1 MSSSSSSSS
10 KDRLEFGGRVAIVTG
25 AGGGLGRCY
34 ALLLASR
41 GAKVVVNDLGG
52 SFKGD
57 GASKTPADQ
66 VVDEIKKL
74 GGEAVPN
81 YDSVENGDAIV
92 KTATD
97 KWGRVDILINNAGIL
112 RDVSF
117 QKMADDDWDA
127 VHNVHLRGAFKVTR
141 AAWNYMRAQKY
152 GRIINT
158 SSASGLY
165 GNFGQANYSS
175 AKLGLVG
182 LSNTLAIEG
191 AKYNIYTNT
200 IAPVAGSRM
209 TQTVM
214 SPEMVAALKPDYIA
228 GLVTY
233 LVHESSTVNGGIFE
247 VGAGWVARLRWE
259 RTKGVLL
266 PLSSPPTPEQIR
278 DSWSVINN
286 WEGSTRPT
294 SSDEAFSYMTTN
306 LGTAVS
312 LSAQQQKESS
322 STSVVVEGYKA
333 STIFDSISKRLQS
346 DGPTLVQK
354 VAGVIQFHIKS
365 DSDPSKIQT
374 WTVDLKNGN
383 GSVTVGVVAN
393 SSPNATIEI
402 KDSDFVSLMQGSLN
416 PQQAFMQQK
425 LKISGNMGIATKLQL
440 LGKSEAKL

>member
-1 MSSSSSSSS
+1 MSSSG
-10 KDRLEFGGRVAIVTG
+10 KDCLEFRERVAIVTG

-66 VVDEIKKL
+66 VVDEIKNL
-74 GGEAVPN
+74 GGEAVAN
-81 YDSVENGDAIV
+81 YDSVENGEAIV
-92 KTATD
+92 KTAID

-112 RDVSF
+112 RDASF
-117 QKMADDDWDA
+117 QKMTDDDWDL
-127 VHNVHLRGAFKVTR
+127 VHKVHLRGAFKVTR
-141 AAWNYMRAQKY
+141 AAWNYMRTQKY

-214 SPEMVAALKPDYIA
+214 PPEMVAALKPEYIA
-228 GLVTY
+228 GLVAY

-259 RTKGVLL
+259 RTKGVVL

-286 WEGSTRPT
+286 WEGSTRPKN
-294 SSDEAFSYMTTN
+294 SDEAFSYMTAN

-312 LSAQQQKESS
+312 LSHTTSQQQKESS
-322 STSVVVEGYKA
+322 STSVVVEGYKS
-333 STIFDSISKRLQS
+333 STIFDAISNRLKS
-346 DGPTLVQK
+346 DGPTLVKK
-354 VAGVIQFHIKS
+354 VSGVIQFDIKS

-374 WTVDLKNGN
+374 WTVDLKNGH
-383 GSVTVGVVAN
+383 GSVTVGVFAN
-393 SSPNATIEI
+393 SSPNATIGI

-425 LKISGNMGIATKLQL
+425 LKISGNMGMATKLQL